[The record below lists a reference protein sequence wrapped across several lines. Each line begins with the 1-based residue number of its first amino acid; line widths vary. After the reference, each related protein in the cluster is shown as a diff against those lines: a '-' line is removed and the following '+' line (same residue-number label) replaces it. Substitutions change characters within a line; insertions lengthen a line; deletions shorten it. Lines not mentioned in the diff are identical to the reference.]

1 MAYVRKKGNQV
12 AIVHGHRDPDTGDV
26 VQSTLFTF
34 SSKAEALSA
43 VGKGPNNQRAHFQNL
58 IQAEYPGLKLD
69 WAAIS
74 RGVLEHLDVLPDSG
88 EYRDERLA
96 ASFKKSLWAFTRE
109 IVQTNTQFLA
119 PPSKMLIEYKEQLE
133 FLRDVI
139 DMKLELIK
147 VADVGEFEDNS
158 EFHWDSALRGP
169 EINPEVEEMASEL
182 YRCGDY
188 DAAAAAFALLTGS
201 FPSYAEGFNYLGLIN
216 LDRGQLDE
224 AIANFHLTVESG
236 RKLFPKRMRKEHY
249 WTDHSTRPYMRGLR
263 NLALALNRRKSYQ
276 DALAICDKLED
287 ECNDNVTASVHRAA
301 IFLNS
306 KQWQQAEQSALSLIT
321 ISPIEAAIA
330 AFSQFEQGRL
340 PEARQ
345 NFLFAALNNP
355 LGIEMLIKGKA
366 VNPKNFLQSED
377 YNGGIELRATLAPY
391 LADRTAKSRAF
402 FADILSHSQVKKLLA
417 EVSRCAISH
426 SELKDTTK
434 HRANFARWHELQS
447 VEFAKILVESMRAV

>member
-158 EFHWDSALRGP
+158 EFHWGSALRGP

-188 DAAAAAFALLTGS
+188 DAAAAAFTLLTGS

-366 VNPKNFLQSED
+366 VNPKNFLQSKD
-377 YNGGIELRATLAPY
+377 YNGGIQLRATLAPY
-391 LADRTAKSRAF
+391 LASCTAKSRDF
-402 FADILSHSQVKKLLA
+402 FADILSHPQVKKLLA